1 VAPACVLGVVQAAE
15 GRIRVNR
22 RSPGPDLAAIA
33 RAASREAGGV
43 PVGMLGDYLPAAA
56 DAAASGRRLTATELA
71 GYARSGEQAALS
83 GVALRGLVDLF
94 LSATWRLWRELPV
107 GTSLGAARAAGLAVL
122 RAADDAVAAAAEG
135 FERAL
140 LTVARREEA
149 ERRDFFDYLLSGR
162 GRVGDL
168 LVRGDQLGL
177 RLAGPHQVVVAGPA
191 SAGTTVSPA
200 GVEVEAV
207 VADAAAPSPSLVATR
222 GGQVVAIVGAVGG
235 DEADRVAR
243 ALARVLA
250 RVQPGMGMR
259 PARPGSGPEQAQP
272 GTDAGHAWGTGPGQ
286 AQAGAG
292 AGHAQPRAGAGQAQ
306 PRAGAGQAQPRAGA
320 PQAQAGAG
328 AGRAQ
333 LRAGAG
339 QAPPWRIVVGRSY
352 PGPSGVARSYEEAAE
367 ALDVAQRL
375 GLPEPVAD
383 AADLLIYQVLLRDR
397 EAITD
402 LVRTVLTP
410 LDAARGGAAPLLATL
425 AAYFSHGGVAA
436 AAARDLHLS
445 VRAVTY
451 RLARVR
457 DLTGRDPTVP
467 ADALTLQV
475 AVIGA
480 RLLDWP
486 ATPLAAG

>member
-1 VAPACVLGVVQAAE
+1 MSGWDVAPACVLGVVQAAE

-22 RSPGPDLAAIA
+22 RSPGSDLAAIA

-107 GTSLGAARAAGLAVL
+107 GTSLAAARAAGLAVL

-149 ERRDFFDYLLSGR
+149 ERREFFDDLLSGR

-250 RVQPGMGMR
+250 RAQPGMGMR

-272 GTDAGHAWGTGPGQ
+272 GTDAGQAQTRAGPGQ

-292 AGHAQPRAGAGQAQ
+292 P
-306 PRAGAGQAQPRAGA
+306 
-320 PQAQAGAG
+320 
-328 AGRAQ
+328 
-333 LRAGAG
+333 G